1 MHPNLNP
8 KLLEVKDLRKHFP
21 LQSGPFSKTRE
32 TVLAVDGLSFSLE
45 TGETLGLVGES
56 GCGKS
61 TAGRAILRLIEPTS
75 GHVFLDG
82 VDLCSLNQKELRE
95 SRRRMQIIFQDPFN
109 SLNPKQTIGR
119 IVREPLDNYQV
130 GKAKDREDMVIQLLA
145 RVGLLPE
152 HVPRYPKD
160 FSGGQ
165 RQRIVIARSLALR
178 PKLIIGDEPVSA
190 LDVSIQAQVLNLLKD
205 LQEDFRLSYIIIS
218 HDLGVIRHMSDRT
231 AVMYLGRFVELAPSE
246 ELYQNPLHPYSRA
259 LLSAIPDP
267 LSGAKKKRVVLEGD
281 VPSPIHP
288 PSGCTFHPRCPDFQK
303 EKNPICTQEQPEL
316 REIRSGRLAA
326 CHAL

>member
-1 MHPNLNP
+1 MPLSENP
-8 KLLEVKDLRKHFP
+8 TLLEVKDLRKYFP
-21 LQSGPFSKTRE
+21 LRSGPFSGTRE
-32 TVLAVDGLSFSLE
+32 TLRAVDGVSFSLRK
-45 TGETLGLVGES
+45 GETLGVVGES

-75 GHVFLDG
+75 GHVFLEG
-82 VDLCSLNQKELRE
+82 VDFCSLNPKELRE
-95 SRRRMQIIFQDPFN
+95 SRKKAQIIFQDPFN
-109 SLNPKQTIGR
+109 SLNPKQTIKR

-130 GKAKDREDMVIQLLA
+130 GKAKDREGMVIQLLT
-145 RVGLLPE
+145 RVGLQPM
-152 HVPRYPKD
+152 HVSRHPKD

-165 RQRIVIARSLALR
+165 RQRIVIARALALR

-205 LQEDFRLSYIIIS
+205 LQEEFGLSYVFIS

-246 ELYQNPLHPYSRA
+246 ALYQNPLHPYSKA

-267 LSGAKKKRVVLEGD
+267 LSKAAKKRIVLEGD

-288 PSGCTFHPRCPDFQK
+288 PSGCTFHPRCPVFQK
-303 EKNPICTQEQPEL
+303 EKNPVCTREQPEL
-316 REIRSGRLAA
+316 REISLSRLAA

>member
-1 MHPNLNP
+1 MHLNENP

-21 LQSGPFSKTRE
+21 LRSGPFSKTRE

-61 TAGRAILRLIEPTS
+61 TAGRAILRLTEPTS
-75 GHVFLDG
+75 GHVFLEG
-82 VDLCSLNQKELRE
+82 VDLCSMNQKELRE

-130 GKAKDREDMVIQLLA
+130 GKGKDREDMVIQLLT
-145 RVGLLPE
+145 RVGLQPE
-152 HVPRYPKD
+152 HVSRYPKD

-205 LQEDFRLSYIIIS
+205 LQEEFGLSYIFIS

-246 ELYQNPLHPYSRA
+246 KLYQDPLHPYSRA

-267 LSGAKKKRVVLEGD
+267 LSGAKKIRLVLEGD

-288 PSGCTFHPRCPDFQK
+288 PSGCTFHPRCPVFQK
-303 EKNPICTQEQPEL
+303 EKNPACTREQPEL
-316 REIRSGRLAA
+316 REISPGRLAA
-326 CHAL
+326 CHAS

>member
-1 MHPNLNP
+1 MHLSEEPR
-8 KLLEVKDLRKHFP
+8 LLEVKDLVKHFP
-21 LQSGPFSKTRE
+21 LQAAPFSKSRE
-32 TVLAVDGLSFSLE
+32 TVHAVDGISFSLE

-75 GHVFLDG
+75 GHIFLDG
-82 VDLCSLNQKELRE
+82 VDICSLNQQELRE
-95 SRRRMQIIFQDPFN
+95 SRRKMQIIFQDPFN

-130 GKAKDREDMVIQLLA
+130 GKTKDREDMAIRLLA
-145 RVGLLPE
+145 RVGLQPE
-152 HVPRYPKD
+152 HASRYPKD

-165 RQRIVIARSLALR
+165 RQRIVIARSLALQ

-205 LQEDFRLSYIIIS
+205 LQEEFGLSYLFIS

-246 ELYQNPLHPYSRA
+246 DLYQSPLHPYSKA

-267 LSGAKKKRVVLEGD
+267 LSGAKKKRLVLEGD

-288 PSGCTFHPRCPDFQK
+288 PSGCAFHPRCPAFQK
-303 EKNPICTQEQPEL
+303 EKKPACTREQPEL
-316 REIRSGRLAA
+316 RETSPGRLVA

>member
-1 MHPNLNP
+1 MHLSENP

-21 LQSGPFSKTRE
+21 LRSGPFSKTRE
-32 TVLAVDGLSFSLE
+32 KVHAVDGVSFTLNK
-45 TGETLGLVGES
+45 GETLGLVGES

-61 TAGRAILRLIEPTS
+61 TVGRAMLRLIEPTS
-75 GHVFLDG
+75 GQVFLDG
-82 VDLCSLNQKELRE
+82 VDLCSLNEKELRE

-130 GKAKDREDMVIQLLA
+130 GKGKDREDMVIQLLA
-145 RVGLLPE
+145 RVGLQPE
-152 HVPRYPKD
+152 HVSRYPKD

-165 RQRIVIARSLALR
+165 RQRIVIARALALR
-178 PKLIIGDEPVSA
+178 PRLIIGDEPVSA

-205 LQEDFRLSYIIIS
+205 LQEEFGLSYIFIS

-231 AVMYLGRFVELAPSE
+231 AVMYLGRFVELGPSE
-246 ELYQNPLHPYSRA
+246 ELYQAPLHPYSRA

-267 LSGAKKKRVVLEGD
+267 LSGAKKKRMVLEGD

-288 PSGCTFHPRCPDFQK
+288 PSGCAFHPRCPLFQK
-303 EKNPICTQEQPEL
+303 QNNPLCFQERPEL
-316 REIRSGRLAA
+316 TEIRPGRWLA
-326 CHAL
+326 CHGT

>member
-21 LQSGPFSKTRE
+21 LQSKPFSKTRE

-246 ELYQNPLHPYSRA
+246 ELYQEPLHPYSRA

-267 LSGAKKKRVVLEGD
+267 LSGAKKTRLVLEGD

-288 PSGCTFHPRCPDFQK
+288 PSGCTFHPRCPVFQK
-303 EKNPICTQEQPEL
+303 EKNPACTREQPEL
-316 REIRSGRLAA
+316 REISPGRLAA
-326 CHAL
+326 CHTL

>member
-1 MHPNLNP
+1 MRPNENTM
-8 KLLEVKDLRKHFP
+8 LLEVEDLRMHFP
-21 LQSGPFSKTRE
+21 LRSGPFSKAKE
-32 TVLAVDGLSFSLE
+32 TVHAVDGISFSLKK
-45 TGETLGLVGES
+45 GETLGLVGES

-61 TAGRAILRLIEPTS
+61 TAGRAILRLVEPTS
-75 GHVFLDG
+75 GRVFLDG
-82 VDLCSLNQKELRE
+82 LDLCSMNQKDLRE

-130 GKAKDREDMVIQLLA
+130 GKGKERGDMVTQFLV
-145 RVGLLPE
+145 RVGLQPE
-152 HVPRYPKD
+152 HVSRYPKD

-165 RQRIVIARSLALR
+165 RQRIVIARALALR
-178 PKLIIGDEPVSA
+178 PKLIIADEPVSA

-205 LQEDFRLSYIIIS
+205 LQEEFGLSYIFIS
-218 HDLGVIRHMSDRT
+218 HDLGVIRYMSDRT

-246 ELYQNPLHPYSRA
+246 ELYQDPLHPYSKA

-267 LSGAKKKRVVLEGD
+267 LSKTKKKRLVLEGD

-288 PSGCTFHPRCPDFQK
+288 PSGCAFHPRCPVFQK
-303 EKNPICTQEQPEL
+303 EKNPVCTREQPKL
-316 REIRSGRLAA
+316 REITFGRLVA
-326 CHAL
+326 CHSS

>member
-1 MHPNLNP
+1 MHPRESP
-8 KLLEVKDLRKHFP
+8 KLLEVKDLIKHFP
-21 LQSGPFSKTRE
+21 LRSGPFSKTSE
-32 TVLAVDGLSFSLE
+32 TVHAVDGLSFSLE

-61 TAGRAILRLIEPTS
+61 TVGRAILRLIEPTS
-75 GHVFLDG
+75 GRVFLEG

-130 GKAKDREDMVIQLLA
+130 GKGNDREDMAIQLLT
-145 RVGLLPE
+145 RVGLGAE
-152 HVPRYPKD
+152 HASRYPKD

-205 LQEDFRLSYIIIS
+205 LQEEFGLSYIFIS

-231 AVMYLGRFVELAPSE
+231 AVMYLGRFVEIASSE
-246 ELYQNPLHPYSRA
+246 ALYQDPLHPYSKA

-316 REIRSGRLAA
+316 HEIRPGRLAA